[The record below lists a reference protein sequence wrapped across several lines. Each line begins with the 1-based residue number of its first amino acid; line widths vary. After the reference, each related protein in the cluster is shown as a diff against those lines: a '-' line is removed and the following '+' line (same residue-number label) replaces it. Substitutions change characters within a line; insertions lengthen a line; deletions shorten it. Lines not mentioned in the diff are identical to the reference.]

1 MSNNM
6 MQQQLNAQ
14 MQNGQQSSSNH
25 EQKNDVS
32 PKPNNKHPQH
42 QQNKNIL
49 LQSSHENMTDQ
60 SLQLI
65 EKSLSGIVNKIP
77 FYSNSVNKNNNDP
90 SIGAHQN
97 NTYKK

>member
-1 MSNNM
+1 MKFMSNNM

-49 LQSSHENMTDQ
+49 L
-60 SLQLI
+60 
-65 EKSLSGIVNKIP
+65 
-77 FYSNSVNKNNNDP
+77 
-90 SIGAHQN
+90 
-97 NTYKK
+97 